1 VICNRIA
8 ESIPYCRFLF
18 IYTCAEMSNFLGG
31 EKVGLAD
38 LALFSAVKQLGL
50 DR

>member
-1 VICNRIA
+1 VICNRRVENRKYIVTG
-8 ESIPYCRFLF
+8 Y
-18 IYTCAEMSNFLGG
+18 YTCAEMSNFLGG

>member
-1 VICNRIA
+1 
-8 ESIPYCRFLF
+8 
-18 IYTCAEMSNFLGG
+18 MSNFLGG

>member
-1 VICNRIA
+1 VIFNRRI
-8 ESIPYCRFLF
+8 ETRKYIVTGY
-18 IYTCAEMSNFLGG
+18 YTFTEMSNFLGG